1 MITKTFAQD
10 GLTCRVTFRL
20 AADAQSAAL
29 VGDFNLWN
37 PAVTPLERTE
47 DGAFGV
53 TLALEAGR
61 PYRFR
66 YLVDGEQWLNDDT
79 ADGWLPNQFGTA
91 DSVIAIEAPVQV
103 EPVYV
108 ETVVVEPAP
117 AAKKTRAAKP
127 RATVATAA
135 EKPAAK
141 TVKPAASRK
150 PRKPAK

>member
-1 MITKTFAQD
+1 M
-10 GLTCRVTFRL
+10 
-20 AADAQSAAL
+20 
-29 VGDFNLWN
+29 
-37 PAVTPLERTE
+37 
-47 DGAFGV
+47 

-66 YLVDGEQWLNDDT
+66 YLVDGEQWLNDET
-79 ADGWLPNQFGTA
+79 ADGWLPNQFGSA

-117 AAKKTRAAKP
+117 AKKTRAAKP
-127 RATVATAA
+127 RATLAKTA
-135 EKPAAK
+135 EKPAVKA
-141 TVKPAASRK
+141 VKPATSRK